1 MFGDLKTFVSAL
13 SQISEEKGLAPEKII
28 EVVEAA
34 LSAAYK
40 KDFGKKGEIVRAKL
54 NLQTGDVK
62 FWQVRQVIDE
72 SMIYSEEELSE
83 MKDMRSD
90 DSTSKPEER
99 EFVEEDISGDKKI
112 VFNPKKH
119 ILLAEAKSIDPNIKI
134 GEEMIFPLE
143 EKSDYGRIAAQTAKQ
158 VILQKLKEAERENIY
173 KEYQSKEG
181 EVISGVVQRI
191 EGKNIYLDIGKT
203 LGLMPSKEQIP
214 REYYKPGQRLK
225 VLVKKVEETPQG
237 PVILLSRAYPK
248 LVSKLF
254 EIEVPEISSGQIEI
268 KAIAREPGSRTKVA
282 VASSQ
287 PEIDPIGA
295 MVGQRGTRVAAV
307 INNIGGEKID
317 IIRWSENLEELIASS
332 LSPAKIEEIRLED
345 NSRALAIV
353 PEDQLSLAIGKDGQN
368 VRLAAK
374 LTGWKIDVCSRTE
387 LEKGRKEKS
396 EEVDKGDQESVE
408 KETIEEENKDGTLD
422 PKILAKDL
430 PPEIKKSSKKK
441 APSKN
446 KTKKSKN

>member
-1 MFGDLKTFVSAL
+1 MFGDLKIFVSAL
-13 SQISEEKGLAPEKII
+13 TQISEEKGLAPEKIV

-34 LSAAYK
+34 LAAAYK
-40 KDFGKKGEIVRAKL
+40 KDFGKKGEIVKAKL
-54 NLQTGDVK
+54 NLQTGEIK

-72 SMIYSEEELSE
+72 SMIYSEKELAE
-83 MKDMRSD
+83 MKDAKNE
-90 DSTSKPEER
+90 DSAGKSEER
-99 EFVEEDISGDKKI
+99 DPVEEDIGGDKKI

-119 ILLAEAKSIDPNIKI
+119 ILLVEAKSIDPNMKI

-143 EKSDYGRIAAQTAKQ
+143 AKSDYGRIAAQTAKQ

-191 EGKNIYLDIGKT
+191 EGKNVYLDVGKT

-268 KAIAREPGSRTKVA
+268 KAIAREPGARTKVA
-282 VASSQ
+282 VSSSQ

-317 IIRWSENLEELIASS
+317 IIRWSESLEEFITSS

-374 LTGWKIDVCSRTE
+374 LTGWKIDICSRAE
-387 LEKGRKEKS
+387 LEKRAKEQFK
-396 EEVDKGDQESVE
+396 EADQEAQNNTGEEIVE
-408 KETIEEENKDGTLD
+408 NEQKDETTASETPTEDLSSKTKKPNK
-422 PKILAKDL
+422 KRRHQKK
-430 PPEIKKSSKKK
+430 IKKSE
-441 APSKN
+441 N
-446 KTKKSKN
+446 

>member
-40 KDFGKKGEIVRAKL
+40 KDFGKKGEVVRAKL
-54 NLQTGDVK
+54 NLQTGDIK
-62 FWQVRQVIDE
+62 FWQVKQVVDE
-72 SMIYSEEELSE
+72 SMIYSEKELAE
-83 MKDMRSD
+83 IKDMKSED
-90 DSTSKPEER
+90 LVGKSEER
-99 EFVEEDISGDKKI
+99 GLVEENVGENKKI

-119 ILLAEAKSIDPNIKI
+119 ILFTEAKSIDPNIKI
-134 GEEMIFPLE
+134 GEEIIFPLDA
-143 EKSDYGRIAAQTAKQ
+143 KSDYGRIAAQTAKQ

-191 EGKNIYLDIGKT
+191 EGKNVYLDIGKT
-203 LGLMPSKEQIP
+203 LGLMPPKEQIP

-268 KAIAREPGSRTKVA
+268 KMIAREPGSRTKVA

-317 IIRWSENLEELIASS
+317 IIRWSENLEEFITSS
-332 LSPAKIEEIRLED
+332 LSPAKIEEIRLEE
-345 NSRALAIV
+345 NNRAIAIV

-368 VRLAAK
+368 VRLASK
-374 LTGWKIDVCSRTE
+374 LTGWKIDVCSRAE
-387 LEKGRKEKS
+387 LEKRGKEQFK
-396 EEVDKGDQESVE
+396 EDDKGDQKSLE
-408 KETIEEENKDGTLD
+408 KEIIENEKKDEAPVLKTLTE
-422 PKILAKDL
+422 DL
-430 PPEIKKSSKKK
+430 PLKIKKSNKKK
-441 APSKN
+441 AASKS
-446 KTKKSKN
+446 KIKKS